1 MKRLTPR
8 DTSILNDYTACLIQ
22 MFISV
27 TILESE
33 SPSSKASV
41 LCRRTYDRVTAD
53 LVEKGNERDAEKK
66 KISKTYKIFII
77 TSLRFSYNLVS
88 SYSPHLSPTLPKS
101 THPSTFTYVYCIF
114 FLFKPFQITLYCL
127 NLPGCMIIQEH
138 LHIWTTSSSD
148 SKHKIWAG
156 SSQSCE
162 MAFRRVS
169 GVISLT
175 ISACGTNM
183 NAWV

>member
-66 KISKTYKIFII
+66 KNYQKPIKFS
-77 TSLRFSYNLVS
+77 SLL
-88 SYSPHLSPTLPKS
+88 L
-101 THPSTFTYVYCIF
+101 
-114 FLFKPFQITLYCL
+114 
-127 NLPGCMIIQEH
+127 
-138 LHIWTTSSSD
+138 
-148 SKHKIWAG
+148 
-156 SSQSCE
+156 
-162 MAFRRVS
+162 
-169 GVISLT
+169 
-175 ISACGTNM
+175 
-183 NAWV
+183 

>member
-66 KISKTYKIFII
+66 KYQKPIKFS
-77 TSLRFSYNLVS
+77 SLL
-88 SYSPHLSPTLPKS
+88 L
-101 THPSTFTYVYCIF
+101 
-114 FLFKPFQITLYCL
+114 
-127 NLPGCMIIQEH
+127 
-138 LHIWTTSSSD
+138 
-148 SKHKIWAG
+148 
-156 SSQSCE
+156 
-162 MAFRRVS
+162 
-169 GVISLT
+169 
-175 ISACGTNM
+175 
-183 NAWV
+183 